1 MSWKKNS
8 YFFDLQCR
16 SFMTLNTFGTSTLT
30 TSQKRDFFFK
40 YVMNRTLYVYICKGG
55 IMHFSACALSLLR
68 FDCYTFAIDAIK
80 VHQDSG
86 TVGQFWTKNLEYFGH
101 FWAFIFKKKKRV
113 FGWCAPTILMLFSA
127 WSKTKNI
134 FKIASKWYP

>member
-1 MSWKKNS
+1 MEKKFIFFWLAVS
-8 YFFDLQCR
+8 QFYDTQHFWYFYVDDLAKER
-16 SFMTLNTFGTSTLT
+16 
-30 TSQKRDFFFK
+30 FFFQIC
-40 YVMNRTLYVYICKGG
+40 NESHTVYICKGG

-101 FWAFIFKKKKRV
+101 FWAFIFKKKRV
-113 FGWCAPTILMLFSA
+113 FGWCVPTILMLFSA

-134 FKIASKWYP
+134 FKIASKLYP

>member
-1 MSWKKNS
+1 MPWKKNS

-30 TSQKRDFFFK
+30 TSQKRDFFFQIC
-40 YVMNRTLYVYICKGG
+40 NESHTVYICKGA

-86 TVGQFWTKNLEYFGH
+86 TVGQF
-101 FWAFIFKKKKRV
+101 
-113 FGWCAPTILMLFSA
+113 
-127 WSKTKNI
+127 
-134 FKIASKWYP
+134 